1 MQSFPDVGSAISL
14 LRTIDVPKDEAL
26 LPTSS
31 DLIATGVAK
40 LRSVTNKG
48 YRAFPVIAAA
58 YGAGGHVLR
67 ITKPRSEDYTWTNH
81 DVDKIRLLN
90 LERSE
95 HGYWFTGAA
104 PIEQVVFAINTEGLR
119 SWLAVRQIA
128 STTILRPM
136 VHPFPVSQHVPKEFQ
151 DQFTPSRIDANWACT
166 IDKKATR
173 GKAHVDVAFNPWYPR
188 QFAILDEVGY
198 WKTWNIEGVH
208 LGPKKAA
215 PDKSGYMY
223 EDEGLHDA
231 APKPEDAGWGRLI
244 WVSDVSTI
252 AICNLRCLSMFAIG
266 RDKMRLKAPKVIPK
280 GSKGRILDM
289 KRSPVWLDKF
299 FILTDVRLF
308 LLDTMAAGCQ
318 IIMSTPHYREAH
330 GTNLKL
336 ELHGRDDTC
345 CTALLYSSDTELVNT
360 YTFRLDTEA
369 PTPVT
374 WTTDA
379 FCFAK
384 PDTDTSPISLQGLS
398 ILPAI
403 EPPARYNQNKDGRW
417 YEPHQFYQ
425 AFTLSN
431 SFTIS
436 QTLLAENNL
445 IAGPAADKP
454 SVYEPIAPPDDSKLV
469 AEKIRTVKKGDTSV
483 DELIAI
489 VPDGLAD
496 DIIHG
501 PRKLNVWDMKR
512 ASTEP
517 RFFEKKTHYIDA
529 KLWYGIVTSEKPYH
543 CETQQGQC
551 RGHEH
556 PRHEPCSGDNFL
568 EGNVVMADYVK
579 WINHNTHRRRE
590 NGLQGLHLIRDL
602 AGFSKFTEDIDDGSE
617 ALRGVLKAI
626 QRMKQSDDMTI
637 TLRASHVA
645 SVLDLHN
652 GKAAEGAQTDLSEVY
667 DKMIEIWVASL
678 PVGTPGFVRDAKERL
693 ARNVAADLALSSLML
708 HFKEKPKIVAIDD
721 LESISA
727 TVSLNSSQ
735 STQIQTYPS
744 QRSHLPSET
753 PDPDLPSSQP
763 SLDGG
768 LTQEHSQ
775 LLTPAP
781 SVGGSRRG
789 GSVMGEAAED
799 PSITLL
805 RSYALRV
812 KTQPPLGKA
821 RADILSTWEVGT
833 SVKDYRYKPPDLYG
847 TVEADSDDEDAA
859 AAKKKKQEKRE
870 RRRTQREFKKLK
882 RKSMLP
888 SQSQDFSGTPSQ
900 GQFDRISS
908 GRRSVGAFGSQVSGF
923 GTPVVQRDK
932 RKSMS
937 GIPILSQSQGPGGSW
952 NGGAGTPV
960 IGMSQAPTI
969 GTSFGGGTPQ
979 VGTGGGPSQGRS
991 GAPRMSLGG
1000 GSFSDRF
1007 GGGFQSSFDGG
1018 GSQGFGRMSF
1028 GGRQSFGGS
1037 QGEGSQKLKKKKRRM
1052 TEMF

>member
-1 MQSFPDVGSAISL
+1 MQGFPDVGSAISL
-14 LRTIDVPKDEAL
+14 LRTIDVPKDEAI

-67 ITKPRSEDYTWTNH
+67 ITKPRAEDYTWANH

-104 PIEQVVFAINTEGLR
+104 PIEQVVFAINTEGLQ
-119 SWLAVRQIA
+119 SWLAVRQAA

-151 DQFTPSRIDANWACT
+151 GQYTPSRIDANWACT
-166 IDKKATR
+166 IDTKAIR
-173 GKAHVDVAFNPWYPR
+173 GKAHVDVAFNPWYSR
-188 QFAILDEVGY
+188 QFAILDEAGY
-198 WKTWNIEGVH
+198 WKSWNIEGVH
-208 LGPKKAA
+208 LGPKKAVD
-215 PDKSGYMY
+215 DKSGYIY

-266 RDKMRLKAPKVIPK
+266 RDRMRLKTPQVIPK

-299 FILTDVRLF
+299 FILTDTRLF

-318 IIMSTPHYREAH
+318 IIISTPHYREAH
-330 GTNLKL
+330 GANLKL
-336 ELHGRDDTC
+336 ELHGLDETC
-345 CTALLYSSDTELVNT
+345 CTALLYSSDTGLVNT
-360 YTFRLDTEA
+360 YKFRLDTEA

-374 WTTDA
+374 WTIDA
-379 FCFAK
+379 FCFSK
-384 PDTDTSPISLQGLS
+384 PETNTSPITLQGLC
-398 ILPAI
+398 ILPAS

-417 YEPHQFYQ
+417 YEPNQFHQ

-431 SFTIS
+431 DFTVS
-436 QTLLAENNL
+436 QTLLTENNL
-445 IAGPAADKP
+445 VAGPAADKP

-483 DELIAI
+483 DELVAI
-489 VPDGLAD
+489 VPDDLAE

-512 ASTEP
+512 AATEP
-517 RFFEKKTHYIDA
+517 RFLEKKSHYINA
-529 KLWYGIVTSEKPYH
+529 RVWYGIVTSEKPYH

-556 PRHEPCSGDNFL
+556 PRNEPCSGDNFL
-568 EGNVVMADYVK
+568 EGDLVMADYVR

-590 NGLQGLHLIRDL
+590 NGMQGLNLMRDL
-602 AGFSKFTEDIDDGSE
+602 AGFSNFTEDIDDGAE
-617 ALRGVLKAI
+617 ALRDLLKAI
-626 QRMKQSDDMTI
+626 QRMKQSDDTTV
-637 TLRASHVA
+637 TLRTWDVA

-652 GKAAEGAQTDLSEVY
+652 GKAVEGAPTDLSEVY

-678 PVGTPGFVRDAKERL
+678 PAGTPGFVRIAKERL
-693 ARNVAADLALSSLML
+693 VRNIAADLALSSLML
-708 HFKEKPKIVAIDD
+708 HFQEKPKTIVLDD
-721 LESISA
+721 TEYIPTTASFS
-727 TVSLNSSQ
+727 SSQ
-735 STQIQTYPS
+735 PAQSQAYTS

-753 PDPDLPSSQP
+753 PDPNLPSSQP

-781 SVGGSRRG
+781 SLAGSQRG

-799 PSITLL
+799 PSISLL

-812 KTQPPLGKA
+812 KPQPPLGKV

-847 TVEADSDDEDAA
+847 TVEADSDEEAA
-859 AAKKKKQEKRE
+859 ATKKKKQEKRE

-888 SQSQDFSGTPSQ
+888 SQSQDFSGTPLGS
-900 GQFDRISS
+900 QFDRISS
-908 GRRSVGAFGSQVSGF
+908 GRRSMGAFGSQVSGF

-932 RKSMS
+932 RKSMT
-937 GIPILSQSQGPGGSW
+937 GLPIPSQSQGPGGSW
-952 NGGAGTPV
+952 GGGAGTPV

-979 VGTGGGPSQGRS
+979 IGTGSQAPGRT
-991 GAPRMSLGG
+991 GAARMSLGG

-1037 QGEGSQKLKKKKRRM
+1037 QGEGSQKPKKKNRRM